1 MRKAKNHSSGN
12 AVAGNGLID
21 RRALLGRGD
30 ALQKAGLRILCVV
43 ALTTFVSLP
52 ARAQGYPV
60 KPVTFITPAAAG
72 NSPDVV
78 TRLVADRL
86 TQLWKY
92 QIVVLNR
99 PGAGGLI
106 AAQAAAGVE
115 KDGYTLYVTQASTF
129 TVLPIT
135 QEGKMQV
142 DLQKAFVPIG
152 MVGEQPIAV
161 AVNKEIPARNVAE
174 LIGLINKTPG
184 GMQFA
189 ATNRG
194 GQSHLTGELFRER
207 AKVNIT
213 FVHAQGAAT
222 SLNDVTAG
230 RIPIMFEGLA
240 GLAPGLQGGLKLLGI
255 ATVRRLPNL
264 PDLPTISETV
274 PGVVSSGWIVL
285 MAPAGTPD
293 RIIQKVNADLR
304 TVLANP
310 EVQERFQVLGTYTRD
325 LTPEQ
330 TGEFLRSEEQLWWP
344 IVRQVEAED
353 QKPAR

>member
-1 MRKAKNHSSGN
+1 MSRQQHQPPSKERPWRPASAYHLF
-12 AVAGNGLID
+12 VAFCF
-21 RRALLGRGD
+21 A
-30 ALQKAGLRILCVV
+30 
-43 ALTTFVSLP
+43 ALTPFASSFAQAQVYP
-52 ARAQGYPV
+52 A
-60 KPVTFITPAAAG
+60 KPVVFITPAAAG

-86 TQLWKY
+86 TQMWKR

-135 QEGKMQV
+135 QEGKMPV
-142 DLQKAFVPIG
+142 DLDKAFVPIG
-152 MVGEQPIAV
+152 MIGEQPIALV
-161 AVNKEIPARNVAE
+161 VNKEIPVGSVAE
-174 LIGLINKTPG
+174 LIALVSKTPG

-194 GQSHLTGELFRER
+194 GQTHLTGELFRDR
-207 AKVNIT
+207 AKVNLT

-222 SLNDVTAG
+222 SLNDVIAG
-230 RIPIMFEGLA
+230 RIPIMFEGFA
-240 GLAPGLQGGLKLLGI
+240 ALAPGLQSGGVKLLGV
-255 ATVRRLPNL
+255 AAVNRLLTMPNL
-264 PDLPTISETV
+264 PTIGETV
-274 PGVVSSGWIVL
+274 SGVVSSGWIVL
-285 MAPAGTPD
+285 MAPTGTPD

-304 TVLANP
+304 TVVAMP
-310 EVQERFQVLGTYTRD
+310 DVQERFHVLGTYTRD

-330 TGEFLRSEEQLWWP
+330 TGEFVRSEEALWWP
-344 IVRQVEAED
+344 IVRQVEAEE
-353 QKPAR
+353 QQPVR